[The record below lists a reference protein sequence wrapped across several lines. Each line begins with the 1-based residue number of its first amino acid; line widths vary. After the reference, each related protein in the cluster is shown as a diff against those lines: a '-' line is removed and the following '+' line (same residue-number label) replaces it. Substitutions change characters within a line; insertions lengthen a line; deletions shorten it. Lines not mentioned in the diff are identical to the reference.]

1 MSVEHREIAELAA
14 ARVVQG
20 LLDDRP
26 EAELVEIVSALINWA
41 MILLRDATP
50 EARIEAAQQMF
61 VNACWLAPHEK
72 FDEESVRVVRDFARS
87 HNA

>member
-1 MSVEHREIAELAA
+1 MSSEHHREIAGLAA

-26 EAELVEIVSALINWA
+26 ESELIEIVNALLNWA
-41 MILLRDATP
+41 MILLRDAKP
-50 EARIEAAQQMF
+50 EARIDAAQQMF

-72 FDEESVRVVRDFARS
+72 FDEEAVRVVRDFRS
-87 HNA
+87 VA